1 MTFSGPR
8 PLCGWAVSNK
18 GIVPMS
24 GTSELEALQ
33 SELLAEIAA
42 AQDLAQLE
50 AVRVK
55 VTGKKGPIAHQMS
68 KLATLPPEERKAF
81 GAANNAVKAVVT
93 QSLEVRRGDLEE
105 AALEAR
111 LANERADVTLPVRIA
126 PEALGRI
133 HPVSQVFDECV
144 EIFADLGFDVAEGPD
159 IETDEMN
166 FGKLNIPAE
175 HPARQEHDT
184 FYFPPKPDGSRLL
197 LRTHTSPV
205 QIRTMQNRRPPIRI
219 IAPGRVYRCDSD
231 QTHTPMFHQI
241 EGLVIDETTHMGHLK
256 WVLEEFCKAFFE
268 VSDVKM
274 RFRASHFP
282 FTEPSMEVDI
292 GAEAIGKP
300 GQWLEI
306 LGCGMVHPNVLTN
319 CGLDPEKY
327 QGFAFGMGLDRL
339 TMLKY
344 GVPDLRAFFS
354 ADLRWLRHYGFSVLD
369 VPTLGGGLSG

>member
-1 MTFSGPR
+1 MT
-8 PLCGWAVSNK
+8 N
-18 GIVPMS
+18 
-24 GTSELEALQ
+24 TQELEALEA
-33 SELLAEIAA
+33 ELLSRISAA
-42 AQDLAQLE
+42 ADLAQLE
-50 AVRVK
+50 AARVEAL
-55 VTGKKGPIAHQMS
+55 GKKGRLAEQMA
-68 KLATLPPEERKAF
+68 KLGSLPPEQRKDF
-81 GAANNAVKAVVT
+81 GAANNKVKAAVT
-93 QSLEVRRGDLEE
+93 

-111 LANERADVTLPVRIA
+111 KSVLEAEALKARLESEREDVTLPLRAA

-159 IETDEMN
+159 IETDDMN
-166 FGKLNIPAE
+166 FTKLNIPAE

-184 FYFPPKPDGSRLL
+184 FYFPVKPDGSRLL

-205 QIRTMQNRRPPIRI
+205 QIRTMETRKPPIRI

-268 VSDVKM
+268 VSEVKM

-300 GQWLEI
+300 GRWLEI
-306 LGCGMVHPNVLTN
+306 LGCGMVHPNVLRN
-319 CGLDPEKY
+319 CGLDPDKY

-344 GVPDLRAFFS
+344 GVPDLRAFF
-354 ADLRWLRHYGFSVLD
+354 AGDLRWLRHYGFSVLD
-369 VPTLGGGLSG
+369 VPTLAGGLSS